1 MSRTKTALAEGAFL
15 DEMENAST
23 PGARFGYAAAWKHGG
38 VATDV
43 QGRYA
48 RFVCGATRQA
58 RATRAS
64 RTCSKF
70 KAKKGKKKLTRNEK
84 KAQEERRRL
93 RLSRWLTYG
102 GEREPD
108 TDDE

>member
-1 MSRTKTALAEGAFL
+1 MATENFAEDGAPASETPSEATPAPSALPSAVNSAVNSGANTPATQSDDEDMSKL
-15 DEMENAST
+15 
-23 PGARFGYAAAWKHGG
+23 
-38 VATDV
+38 
-43 QGRYA
+43 
-48 RFVCGATRQA
+48 
-58 RATRAS
+58 
-64 RTCSKF
+64 

-93 RLSRWLTYG
+93 RLNRWLQYG

>member
-1 MSRTKTALAEGAFL
+1 M
-15 DEMENAST
+15 
-23 PGARFGYAAAWKHGG
+23 
-38 VATDV
+38 
-43 QGRYA
+43 
-48 RFVCGATRQA
+48 
-58 RATRAS
+58 
-64 RTCSKF
+64 SKF

>member
-1 MSRTKTALAEGAFL
+1 MSKL
-15 DEMENAST
+15 
-23 PGARFGYAAAWKHGG
+23 
-38 VATDV
+38 
-43 QGRYA
+43 
-48 RFVCGATRQA
+48 
-58 RATRAS
+58 
-64 RTCSKF
+64 

-93 RLSRWLTYG
+93 RLSRWLMYG

>member
-1 MSRTKTALAEGAFL
+1 MENGHIVSKTKT
-15 DEMENAST
+15 D
-23 PGARFGYAAAWKHGG
+23 
-38 VATDV
+38 VATENFAEDGSPASETPSEATPAPSALPSAV
-43 QGRYA
+43 NSA
-48 RFVCGATRQA
+48 VNSGANTP
-58 RATRAS
+58 ATQS
-64 RTCSKF
+64 DDEDMSKL

-93 RLSRWLTYG
+93 RLNRWLQYG